1 MISSEH
7 IPFNIPF
14 SSFTDQKPGTSGLR
28 KSTKQFQEENSN
40 PKEFTEDQKKDYYTV
55 LTLDQLDD
63 LIVNLKSSNLI
74 SLDLE
79 TTSTNP
85 SIAEIV
91 GLSFSISKI
100 LFSIK
105 IPFYH

>member
-1 MISSEH
+1 MVV
-7 IPFNIPF
+7 
-14 SSFTDQKPGTSGLR
+14 
-28 KSTKQFQEENSN
+28 TK
-40 PKEFTEDQKKDYYTV
+40 DQKKDYYTV

-91 GLSFSISKI
+91 GLLVFQFQKTAPGTFQSCILKKRMISLERKI
-100 LFSIK
+100 LK
-105 IPFYH
+105 L